1 MSKKLNLLIV
11 RPTMSYGGADRVTLV
26 LLKNL
31 DRSRYQVSLLLM
43 RNEGVLYDE
52 IPSDV
57 TVIDAK
63 ARNLWFFL
71 VPLINAIR
79 SAKADVVF
87 STCGGANM
95 PVAIAAFMNPFR
107 KWKAIV
113 SERNVIFPPGK
124 NILKRTL
131 MVVIKAFFYRF
142 VNVLTAVSIGVK
154 NDMRRKLL
162 LYGRTIHVVDNPLI
176 DEELKRQADA
186 PVNDQWFR
194 ENRQIPVI
202 LHVGRFVHQKNHR
215 LLLTAFREVT
225 ESTAC
230 HLVLLGEGPLLGE
243 TKELVDKLELDSVVN
258 FYGFD
263 KNPFRFMSKCDVFVL
278 SSNHEGMPGVLIQ
291 AMACGAPVVSTDCPF
306 GPNEIISEPGIDG
319 MLVPVGDSK
328 SLAAAILELI
338 KNNKRRTAM
347 GESAKKSVSRFDVET
362 AMRTYVNAIEA

>member
-1 MSKKLNLLIV
+1 
-11 RPTMSYGGADRVTLV
+11 MSYGGADRVTLV

-52 IPSDV
+52 IPDDV
-57 TVIDAK
+57 DVIDAK
-63 ARNLWFFL
+63 AQNLWFFL
-71 VPLINAIR
+71 IPIVKAIR
-79 SAKADVVF
+79 TTKADVVF

-95 PVAIAAFMNPFR
+95 PVAIAAFMNPLR

-124 NILKRTL
+124 SILKRAL

-142 VNVLTAVSIGVK
+142 ADVLTAVSIGVK
-154 NDMRRKLL
+154 DDMRKKLL
-162 LYGRTIHVVDNPLI
+162 LYGRTIRVVDNPLI
-176 DEELKRQADA
+176 DDQLRKQADA
-186 PVNDQWFR
+186 AVNEQWFH

-215 LLLTAFREVT
+215 LLLTAFSEVT
-225 ESTAC
+225 KNTAC
-230 HLVLLGEGPLLGE
+230 HLVLLGEGPLLEE
-243 TKELVDKLELDSVVN
+243 TRELVDKLELSHVVN

-263 KNPFRFMSKCDVFVL
+263 KNPFRFMAKCDVFVL

-306 GPNEIISEPGIDG
+306 GPNEIIREPGTDG
-319 MLVPVGDSK
+319 MLVPVGDSG
-328 SLAAAILELI
+328 SLAGAILELI
-338 KNNKRRTAM
+338 KNDKQRRAM
-347 GESAKKSVSRFDVET
+347 GELAKKSVNRFDVET
-362 AMRTYVNAIEA
+362 AMQTYVQAIEA